1 MRLAHGGVLALWIVA
16 VQHLAHIEVK
26 ETGKGTIARAQ
37 RIRSQTVVCRM
48 KDRILKMAY
57 ATSNTQFGQSSLTE
71 RFAKVISGAFKV
83 IPAVLKAV
91 ATATVQARFVQ
102 ELNAMSDRELA
113 DIGINRVDIPTIA
126 KEATRM

>member
-1 MRLAHGGVLALWIVA
+1 
-16 VQHLAHIEVK
+16 
-26 ETGKGTIARAQ
+26 
-37 RIRSQTVVCRM
+37 
-48 KDRILKMAY
+48 MAY
-57 ATSNTQFGQSSLTE
+57 ATSNTQFGQSSWTE

-102 ELNAMSDRELA
+102 ELNAMSDRDLA